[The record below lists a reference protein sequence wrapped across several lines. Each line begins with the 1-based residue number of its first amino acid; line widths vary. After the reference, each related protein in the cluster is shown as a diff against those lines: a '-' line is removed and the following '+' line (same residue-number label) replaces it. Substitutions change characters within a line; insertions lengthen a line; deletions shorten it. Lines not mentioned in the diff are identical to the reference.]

1 MNYARSV
8 GKMSLNLFIASG
20 NLGNDID
27 VRFTPNGKCIG
38 QFSLPVTSG
47 WGENEKT
54 TWVKCKVLG
63 DRAEKLQPYLV
74 KGSLV
79 TVNGRFEMDEWE
91 KDGVKHSQPVVIVN
105 DLVLPPKDNS
115 KIIPPRQQASPN
127 RQLTQE
133 EIEALNDDV
142 PF

>member
-1 MNYARSV
+1 
-8 GKMSLNLFIASG
+8 MSLNLFIASG
-20 NLGNDID
+20 NLGNDIE

-47 WGENEKT
+47 WGDNEKT
-54 TWVKCKVLG
+54 AWVKCKVLG

-79 TVNGRFEMDEWE
+79 TINGRFEMDEWE
-91 KDGVKHSQPVVIVN
+91 KDGVKHSQPVVIIN
-105 DLVLPPKDNS
+105 DVVLPPKDNN
-115 KIIPPRQQASPN
+115 KIVPPRQQGSPN
-127 RQLTQE
+127 RQLTPE
-133 EIEALNDDV
+133 EIEALNDDI

>member
-1 MNYARSV
+1 
-8 GKMSLNLFIASG
+8 MSLNLFIASG
-20 NLGNDID
+20 NLGNDIE

-47 WGENEKT
+47 WGEHEKT
-54 TWVKCKVLG
+54 CWVKCKVLG

-74 KGSLV
+74 KGSVV

-91 KDGVKHSQPVVIVN
+91 KDGIKHMQPVILVN
-105 DLVLPPKDNS
+105 DIVLPPKDNS
-115 KIIPPRQQASPN
+115 KTHPPRQQGSPN
-127 RQLTQE
+127 RQLTPE
-133 EIEALNDDV
+133 ELEALNDDI